1 MNRKNVALAILLG
14 LSFAKGVFAA
24 DPETE
29 KKEFDINSIRYIQE
43 EAEIN
48 LGFNVADYLPEGFDP
63 HKIYVDLK
71 AVQFIEEEY
80 ILDFDA
86 SSYLPEGFDAFDNPI
101 GIEGINYIDD
111 NDSYTVDWDTI
122 KYLPEGFNAY
132 TK

>member
-86 SSYLPEGFDAFDNPI
+86 STYLPKGFDAFSDPI
-101 GIEGINYIDD
+101 GMEGINYIDEI
-111 NDSYTVDWDTI
+111 DSYTLDLDTN
-122 KYLPEGFNAY
+122 KYLPKGFNKY

>member
-1 MNRKNVALAILLG
+1 MNKKNVALAILLG

-29 KKEFDINSIRYIQE
+29 KKEFDINSITYIQE

-63 HKIYVDLK
+63 HKIYVDLR
-71 AVQFIEEEY
+71 AVQFIEKEY

-86 SSYLPEGFDAFDNPI
+86 SKYLPKGFDAFSDPI
-101 GIEGINYIDD
+101 GIEGINYIDEI
-111 NDSYTVDWDTI
+111 DSYTLDLDTN
-122 KYLPEGFNAY
+122 KYLPKGFNKY

>member
-1 MNRKNVALAILLG
+1 MNKKNVALAILLG

-29 KKEFDINSIRYIQE
+29 KKEFDINSIMYIQE

-63 HKIYVDLK
+63 HKIYVDLR
-71 AVQFIEEEY
+71 AVQFIEKEY

-86 SSYLPEGFDAFDNPI
+86 SKYLPKGFDAFSDPI
-101 GIEGINYIDD
+101 GIEGINYIDEI
-111 NDSYTVDWDTI
+111 DSYTLDLDTN
-122 KYLPEGFNAY
+122 KYLPKGFNKY

>member
-1 MNRKNVALAILLG
+1 MNKKNVALAILLG

-29 KKEFDINSIRYIQE
+29 KKEFDINSIMYIQE

-63 HKIYVDLK
+63 HKIYVDLR
-71 AVQFIEEEY
+71 AVQFIEKEY

-86 SSYLPEGFDAFDNPI
+86 SKYLPKGFDAFSDPI
-101 GIEGINYIDD
+101 GIEGINYIDEI
-111 NDSYTVDWDTI
+111 DSYTVDWDTK
-122 KYLPEGFNAY
+122 KYLPEGFNVY